1 MQLYSCVVRN
11 SGSMLNEVP
20 KFDVTAAEIAV
31 LRAIHQGPEAGVE
44 AIREIKA
51 TGQDKRTDRE
61 ERARLE
67 DVYGAGLRTNERL
80 RNLDAILGHASTP
93 LPDRIDGVNAAPP
106 PRSGRRAKPAPDVVE
121 PVVDA
126 AAEEPEFT

>member
-1 MQLYSCVVRN
+1 MQLYSCIVRN

-20 KFDVTAAEIAV
+20 KYNVTAAEIAV

-67 DVYGAGLRTNERL
+67 DIYGAGLRTNERL
-80 RNLDAILGHASTP
+80 RNLDAILGHASAP
-93 LPDRIDGVNAAPP
+93 LPDRIEGVNAAPP
-106 PRSGRRAKPAPDVVE
+106 PRSGRRAKVE
-121 PVVDA
+121 PVTVAPADEEP
-126 AAEEPEFT
+126 AEEPEFT